1 MAVEKVRHF
10 RAHASPR
17 LLIAIY
23 ATLSAAVIAL
33 TALAPGLPSFSPST
47 PARASIF
54 VEVLVVL
61 FLLLGSLLAWW
72 IALIFSFVGVML
84 NGYSMLFGHGALGFE
99 PKALGVLLLEAAA
112 VVVLTSPALE
122 FELRRRKGQP
132 ELRGV

>member
-23 ATLSAAVIAL
+23 ATLSALVIAL

-54 VEVLVVL
+54 VAVLVVL

-99 PKALGVLLLEAAA
+99 SKALGVMLLEAAA

-122 FELRRRKGQP
+122 CALRRRKGQP

>member
-1 MAVEKVRHF
+1 MTVEKVRHF
-10 RAHASPR
+10 RAHASAR

-33 TALAPGLPSFSPST
+33 TALAPGLPSFSPSS
-47 PARASIF
+47 PAQASIF

-72 IALIFSFVGVML
+72 IALIFSFIGVML

-99 PKALGVLLLEAAA
+99 PKALGVMLLEAAA
-112 VVVLTSPALE
+112 LVVLTSPALE
-122 FELRRRKGQP
+122 CSLRRRRGQP

>member
-1 MAVEKVRHF
+1 MEKVRRF

-17 LLIAIY
+17 LPIAIY

-33 TALAPGLPSFSPST
+33 TALAPGLPSFSSSS
-47 PARASIF
+47 PAQAAIF

-61 FLLLGSLLAWW
+61 FLLLGSLVAWW
-72 IALIFSFVGVML
+72 LAVLFSFVGVML
-84 NGYSMLFGHGALGFE
+84 NGYTMLFGHGALGFE

-122 FELRRRKGQP
+122 CSLRRRRRQP

>member
-33 TALAPGLPSFSPST
+33 TALAPGLPSFSPSS
-47 PARASIF
+47 PAQAAIF

-61 FLLLGSLLAWW
+61 FLLLGSLVAWW
-72 IALIFSFVGVML
+72 IAFTFSVVGVVL
-84 NGYSMLFGHGALGFE
+84 NGYSMLYGHGALGFE
-99 PKALGVLLLEAAA
+99 PKALGAGLLEAAA

-122 FELRRRKGQP
+122 CSLRRRKVQP
-132 ELRGV
+132 ELRSS

>member
-1 MAVEKVRHF
+1 VEDVRHF
-10 RAHASPR
+10 RACASPR
-17 LLIAIY
+17 LLISIY
-23 ATLSAAVIAL
+23 AGLSAAVIAL

-47 PARASIF
+47 PARSAI
-54 VEVLVVL
+54 VIEGLVVL
-61 FLLLGSLLAWW
+61 FLLFGSLLAWW

-99 PKALGVLLLEAAA
+99 SKALGVMLLEAAA

-122 FELRRRKGQP
+122 CALRRRKGQP